1 MDVGHAIT
9 SRVMDI
15 PGWSMP
21 YGPMSMESQIQTPG
35 DDALGFGQ
43 VLKRRREAR
52 RMSQLDLA
60 LTCDVSARHIS
71 FLESG
76 RAAPSRAMVL
86 KLASGL
92 LMPRS
97 ATNALLTAAGF
108 AAVYP
113 ITPMDA
119 GVMEPFRAMLAFM
132 MARHEPFP
140 TILCDRHWNVRD
152 ASPSAM
158 ALLSVL
164 DPGDG
169 EVNLIRLI
177 TSVGPVTDVVV
188 NLPEVLVEMRNRMQ
202 LEALEAGH
210 DPELEDLVGRLEA
223 ACLREGVGLDTQR
236 RNPLVP
242 LTMTTPYG
250 QLSFLSAIAHF
261 GTSEDVSI
269 RDLRLELMFPA
280 DDFTRQVL
288 ENPPWG

>member
-1 MDVGHAIT
+1 MD
-9 SRVMDI
+9 
-15 PGWSMP
+15 
-21 YGPMSMESQIQTPG
+21 SQIQPVG
-35 DDALGFGQ
+35 EEALGFGQ
-43 VLKRRREAR
+43 VLRRRREGR

-86 KLASGL
+86 KLAAGL

-108 AAVYP
+108 AAIYP
-113 ITPMDA
+113 VTPMDA

-140 TILCDRHWNVRD
+140 AILCDRHWNVRD
-152 ASPSAM
+152 ANPSARVM
-158 ALLSVL
+158 LSVL
-164 DPGDG
+164 EAGDG
-169 EVNLIRLI
+169 EVNLIRMV
-177 TSVGPVTDVVV
+177 TSEGPVTDLVV
-188 NLPEVLVEMRNRMQ
+188 NLPEVLVEMRSRMQ

-210 DPELEDLVGRLEA
+210 DPILDDLVGRLEA
-223 ACLREGVGLDTQR
+223 ACHREGVGLDTQR
-236 RNPLVP
+236 RNPIVP
-242 LTMTTPYG
+242 LIMTTPYG

-280 DDFTRQVL
+280 DEFTRSVL
-288 ENPPWG
+288 ENPPWA

>member
-1 MDVGHAIT
+1 
-9 SRVMDI
+9 MDI
-15 PGWSMP
+15 PCLP
-21 YGPMSMESQIQTPG
+21 AFYGAMSMQDQIHTPG
-35 DDALGFGQ
+35 DEALAFG
-43 VLKRRREAR
+43 LALRRRREAR

-86 KLASGL
+86 KLAAGL

-113 ITPMDA
+113 VTPMDA
-119 GVMEPFRAMLAFM
+119 GIMEPFRAMLAFM
-132 MARHEPFP
+132 MARHEPYP
-140 TILCDRHWNVRD
+140 AILCDRHWNVRD
-152 ASPSAM
+152 ASPAAV

-164 DPGDG
+164 ETGEG
-169 EVNLIRLI
+169 EVNLIRMI
-177 TSVGPVTDVVV
+177 TSEGPVTDVVV

-210 DPELEDLVGRLEA
+210 DPELEDLIGRLET

-242 LTMTTPYG
+242 LIMTTPYG

-280 DDFTRQVL
+280 DDFTRAVL
-288 ENPPWG
+288 EKPPWA